1 MNVVEFAHQVLDMQ
15 SRIHELEREVAELR
29 DYRERYDALLQD
41 SLNHNQRMMT
51 NMLEVCMTPGVLT
64 AMKAHQES
72 GGYKS
77 SLAAQIESVE
87 SDSRPYGDH

>member
-41 SLNHNQRMMT
+41 GINHNQRMMA

-64 AMKAHQES
+64 AMKAHHES
-72 GGYKS
+72 GGYNS
-77 SLAAQIESVE
+77 GLAAQIESVE